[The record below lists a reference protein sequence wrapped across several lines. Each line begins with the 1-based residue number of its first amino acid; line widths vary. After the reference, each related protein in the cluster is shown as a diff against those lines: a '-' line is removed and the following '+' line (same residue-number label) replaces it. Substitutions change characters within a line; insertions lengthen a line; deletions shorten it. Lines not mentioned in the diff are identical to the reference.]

1 MTENPKD
8 KNKELTQKDLA
19 NDLKK
24 AALDYHA
31 LPVPGKLSVTP
42 TKPCATQ
49 AELALAYTPGVAEP
63 VRAIVKDPA
72 AVYQYTN
79 KGNLVAVISNGSA
92 VLGLGNTGALSS
104 KPVLEGKAV
113 LFKHFADVDVYDIE
127 IDASSNQ
134 ELIDTVAHI
143 APTFGG
149 INLEDIKAPDCFVIE
164 KALKKRLDIPV
175 FHDDQHGTAVIIS
188 AGLLNALE
196 LQGKNIENAQIVC
209 LGAGAAGISTMEL
222 FLALGAKRE
231 NLLMV
236 DSKGVIHDQRDDLNE
251 YKQRFARKTEKRT
264 LAEAMTGADVF
275 IGVATG
281 HLVKQDMVASMADK
295 PIIFALSNPDPEI
308 SPELARQVRSDL
320 IMATGRS
327 DYPNQVNNVLCFPF
341 IFRGALDVC
350 AHTINQPMLLAA
362 VEALRSLTHV
372 PVPQEVLDAYGL
384 RELEFGPDYIIP
396 KPLDPRLI
404 KYLPVAIGL
413 AASDSGVA
421 RTKGGC
427 ATLLG

>member
-1 MTENPKD
+1 MD
-8 KNKELTQKDLA
+8 KKFI
-19 NDLKK
+19 K

-49 AELALAYTPGVAEP
+49 SELGLAYTPGVAEP
-63 VRAIVKDPA
+63 VREIVKDPA
-72 AVYQYTN
+72 AVYKYTN

-127 IDASSNQ
+127 IDANSNQ
-134 ELIDTVAHI
+134 EFIDTVIHI

-164 KALKKRLDIPV
+164 KALRERLDIPV

-196 LQGKNIENAQIVC
+196 LQGKKIEQVQIVC
-209 LGAGAAGISTMEL
+209 LGAGAAGISSMDL
-222 FLALGAKRE
+222 FLALGARPE
-231 NLLMV
+231 NLLLV
-236 DSKGVIHDQRDDLNE
+236 DSKGVIHTKRDDLNE
-251 YKQRFARKTEKRT
+251 YKQHFARDTDKRT
-264 LAEAMTGADVF
+264 LADAMAGADVF
-275 IGVATG
+275 VGVAAG
-281 HLVKQDMVASMADK
+281 GLVDAAMISSMADK
-295 PIIFALSNPDPEI
+295 PIVFALSNPEPEI
-308 SPELARQVRSDL
+308 RPELAHTVRDDL
-320 IMATGRS
+320 VMATGRT

-350 AHTINQPMLLAA
+350 AHTINKEMLLAA

-384 RELEFGPDYIIP
+384 ESLEFGPDYIIP
-396 KPLDPRLI
+396 KPLDSRLI
-404 KYLPVAIGL
+404 KYVPLAIGR
-413 AASDSGVA
+413 AAADSGVA
-421 RTKGGC
+421 RTQGGC
-427 ATLLG
+427 AAL